1 MKKNGSLLVWILGI
15 ISLIVVA
22 GGVAWN
28 LNLFSGKL
36 IQSLPPSTS
45 PFPVG
50 SSSAKVNFVTD
61 GPMDWKISL
70 IQQNPQD
77 IFEDLYIAKGNEKR
91 LLGQVMVYGGQYSLA
106 VDQLKGR
113 IVFVNK
119 SSKIVDQNIDQD
131 IVVYDVGADK
141 VIEKIEWPA
150 IASALGIQ
158 GHINASLAYLAI
170 SPNGRYAAASFGYI
184 LERDWG
190 SSIILADLINGT
202 VRGIQPKGIVSGWKD
217 DKTLQYEVYTDEK
230 LQGSLYNKTAILDFN
245 VD

>member
-1 MKKNGSLLVWILGI
+1 MAWVLAI

-22 GGVAWN
+22 GGVVWN
-28 LNLFSGKL
+28 LNLLPGKL

-45 PFPVG
+45 PSSIG

-61 GPMDWKISL
+61 GPMNWKISL
-70 IQQNPQD
+70 IQQNPLD
-77 IFEDLYIAKGNEKR
+77 TFEDLYLAKGNEKR

-106 VDQLKGR
+106 VDQPRGR
-113 IVFVNK
+113 VVFINK

-170 SPNGRYAAASFGYI
+170 SPNGRYVAASFGYI

-190 SSIILADLINGT
+190 SSIILADLNSGT
-202 VRGIQPKGIVSGWKD
+202 IKKLPSKGIVTGWKD

-230 LQGSLYNKTAILDFN
+230 LQGSLYNKTAILDFK